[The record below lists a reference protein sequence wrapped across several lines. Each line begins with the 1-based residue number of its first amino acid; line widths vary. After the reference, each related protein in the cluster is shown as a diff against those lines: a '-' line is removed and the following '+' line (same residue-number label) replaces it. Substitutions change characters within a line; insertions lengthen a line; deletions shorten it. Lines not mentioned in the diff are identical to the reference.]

1 VPSSAELTSLVAAS
15 KAPSSA
21 ADQART
27 ATSHAR
33 SETTP
38 GSLATKRNA
47 PKSRGAQAARKQ
59 LHEARV
65 TQHRPLSAL
74 DDLPRRLDTRL
85 VFPAEGGGHL
95 DLDNWSRREWKP
107 AIEAAGIEK
116 RGIYELRH
124 TGITNWFAAG
134 LSVFEVSRYAGTS
147 RR

>member
-1 VPSSAELTSLVAAS
+1 
-15 KAPSSA
+15 
-21 ADQART
+21 
-27 ATSHAR
+27 
-33 SETTP
+33 
-38 GSLATKRNA
+38 
-47 PKSRGAQAARKQ
+47 
-59 LHEARV
+59 V

-147 RR
+147 LAMISAVYGHLALGHEANARARRDAFAHECAVIVPQDAGAPE